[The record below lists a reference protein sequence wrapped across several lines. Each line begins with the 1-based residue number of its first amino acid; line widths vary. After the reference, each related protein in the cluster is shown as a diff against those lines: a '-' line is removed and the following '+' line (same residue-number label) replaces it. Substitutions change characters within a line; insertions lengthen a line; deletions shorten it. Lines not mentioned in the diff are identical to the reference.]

1 MSAPSDS
8 ASVGKE
14 EDFQLKMFPN
24 PSNKMFVVV
33 VSPIF
38 YFLYEVNSRYDELQH
53 LNLNNVT
60 DLSWRRNRYPW
71 AKSRKKPYKKQG
83 WNTSYAI

>member
-1 MSAPSDS
+1 MTALSDS

-14 EDFQLKMFPN
+14 EGFQLKMFPN
-24 PSNKMFVVV
+24 PSNKMFAVVV
-33 VSPIF
+33 VVVFSPIF

-60 DLSWRRNRYPW
+60 DLSWWRNRYP
-71 AKSRKKPYKKQG
+71 
-83 WNTSYAI
+83 

>member
-60 DLSWRRNRYPW
+60 DLSWRRNRYP
-71 AKSRKKPYKKQG
+71 
-83 WNTSYAI
+83 